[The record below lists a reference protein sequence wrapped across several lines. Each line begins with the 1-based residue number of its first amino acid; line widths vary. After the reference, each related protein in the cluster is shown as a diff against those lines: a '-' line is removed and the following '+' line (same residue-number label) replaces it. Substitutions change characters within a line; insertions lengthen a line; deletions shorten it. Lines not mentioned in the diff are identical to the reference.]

1 MFGGEASI
9 QVFDTDA
16 AVPAG
21 VQTAS
26 LVAHRPT
33 PPVNPRS
40 APAHD
45 RYAPR
50 RPPLPLANSLH
61 LPGPDSPSYVNRR
74 RMSPE
79 APKETRSRTVSPGA
93 MDAASLS
100 FSHHETPMYITHTH
114 THTHTHTDAHTH
126 ASMYTGTVTRRS
138 SSSGGHRPSP
148 RGGRD
153 QDQRIS
159 CKPVHSLSQTPRSG
173 STPPRGRG
181 GAGTSPRSHSDS
193 HSSSTSTAASTA
205 SAASATSVTPA
216 AMPPVGAS
224 GRASPAQ
231 SSAFYTPRTQLSA
244 ASTASQG
251 ATAITPREARQG
263 RRMVTVDGTVR
274 QAFTGIYYCR
284 TYYRTYY
291 NTDR

>member
-114 THTHTHTDAHTH
+114 THTHTLMHTH
-126 ASMYTGTVTRRS
+126 MHLCTQG
-138 SSSGGHRPSP
+138 
-148 RGGRD
+148 
-153 QDQRIS
+153 
-159 CKPVHSLSQTPRSG
+159 LSQEG
-173 STPPRGRG
+173 HHLV
-181 GAGTSPRSHSDS
+181 AV
-193 HSSSTSTAASTA
+193 TARVHEAAETKINGFHASLFTA
-205 SAASATSVTPA
+205 
-216 AMPPVGAS
+216 
-224 GRASPAQ
+224 
-231 SSAFYTPRTQLSA
+231 
-244 ASTASQG
+244 
-251 ATAITPREARQG
+251 
-263 RRMVTVDGTVR
+263 
-274 QAFTGIYYCR
+274 
-284 TYYRTYY
+284 
-291 NTDR
+291 